1 MFTKEQEKEILDLF
15 NNQTKYKTKEEF
27 LLALREH
34 LTKSMPKDKKETKV
48 R

>member
-1 MFTKEQEKEILDLF
+1 MFTKEQEKMILDLF

-27 LLALREH
+27 LLAVREYF
-34 LTKSMPKDKKETKV
+34 TKDMPKTKNETKV